1 MVTKFKEP
9 ARMELVFRPEEIAA
23 QVKAIASGIDAHF
36 RDKVTRDSPLLVLG
50 VLNGAFVF
58 MADLIREIH
67 VPLEVDFIRLSSYED
82 RTDSSQEVVLL
93 KAPERPIRDR
103 HLLVVEDIAD
113 CGLTLQWLLGWLET
127 KSPASVRTAVLVDK
141 RERREVKVELDYTGF
156 VQGSGFLVGYGL
168 DYAKSYRELPGI
180 YRLEF

>member
-1 MVTKFKEP
+1 MTLLYSREDI
-9 ARMELVFRPEEIAA
+9 ARQVGLIAA
-23 QVKAIASGIDAHF
+23 GINADYA
-36 RDKVTRDSPLLVLG
+36 DKVSRDDRLLVMG

-58 MADLIREIH
+58 MADLIRMIR

-93 KAPERPIRDR
+93 KAPERPLEGKHI
-103 HLLVVEDIAD
+103 LVVEDIAD
-113 CGLTLQWLLGWLET
+113 CGLTLQWLIGYLNTRG
-127 KSPASVRTAVLVDK
+127 PASVRTAVCVDK

-156 VQGSGFLVGYGL
+156 VQQGGFLVGYGL
-168 DYAKSYRELPGI
+168 DYAKSYRELDGI

>member
-1 MVTKFKEP
+1 MSRIKEP
-9 ARMELVFRPEEIAA
+9 SNMELLFGPDEIAC
-23 QVKAIASGIDAHF
+23 QVRGIAARIDAHYGPLTDMDD
-36 RDKVTRDSPLLVLG
+36 RLLVLG

-82 RTDSSQEVVLL
+82 RSDSSQEVVLL
-93 KAPERPIRDR
+93 KAPERPIAGR
-103 HLLVVEDIAD
+103 HVLVVEDIAD
-113 CGLTLQWLLGWLET
+113 CGLTLQWLLGYLET

-156 VQGSGFLVGYGL
+156 VQEDGFLVGYGL
-168 DYAKSYRELPGI
+168 DYAKRYRELNGI